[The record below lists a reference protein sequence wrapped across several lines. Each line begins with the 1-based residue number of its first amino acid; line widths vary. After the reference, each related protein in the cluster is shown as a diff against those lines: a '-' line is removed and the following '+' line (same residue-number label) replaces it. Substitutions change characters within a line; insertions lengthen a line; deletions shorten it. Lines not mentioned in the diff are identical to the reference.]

1 MSIKKIFQDIFGTPA
16 HKLVR
21 KDDPITSHEAA
32 QKVDTTK
39 LEKMVYEA
47 IASFGEQGCISDDI
61 LNMFNGTGQFSTSDG
76 SGGTGGKGRS
86 ELVPFDNQMQ
96 QIEKNYRS
104 TTLQPTWF

>member
-1 MSIKKIFQDIFGTPA
+1 MSIKKIFQGIFGTPA

-47 IASFGEQGCISDDI
+47 IASFGEQGCISDDV
-61 LNMFNGTGQFSTSDG
+61 LNMFPFFPYSSITARYKKLHTAGLIEITGVR
-76 SGGTGGKGRS
+76 KGRS
-86 ELVPFDNQMQ
+86 GKSQRVMRAV
-96 QIEKNYRS
+96 K
-104 TTLQPTWF
+104 